1 MDSHLKQVSRQQK
14 DSWNAF
20 SSGWRKWDDLTMDF
34 LRPVGDEMISLIAPA
49 GNKEILDVAAGTG
62 EPGLTM
68 ASMLSDK
75 GRVIITDLAEDMLE
89 IAQKNAAQRGIENIE
104 TRVCDVS
111 QLPFEDDTFDAV
123 SCRFGF
129 MFFPD
134 MEVAAKEMVRV
145 LKPGGNIAAS
155 VWGFPEKNP
164 WVAVIMGTIKEYME
178 IPAPSSDQPGMFRCA
193 EEGFMSDLFSRVGLQ
208 DITEKE
214 VNGKLNCDSTETYW
228 HMMTEVAAPIDAAL
242 SRADKATKEKIKN
255 GVHEKV
261 RRHYIDAAGKVSLDT
276 SAFVVYGEK

>member
-1 MDSHLKQVSRQQK
+1 
-14 DSWNAF
+14 
-20 SSGWRKWDDLTMDF
+20 
-34 LRPVGDEMISLIAPA
+34 
-49 GNKEILDVAAGTG
+49 
-62 EPGLTM
+62 
-68 ASMLSDK
+68 
-75 GRVIITDLAEDMLE
+75 
-89 IAQKNAAQRGIENIE
+89 
-104 TRVCDVS
+104 
-111 QLPFEDDTFDAV
+111 
-123 SCRFGF
+123 
-129 MFFPD
+129 
-134 MEVAAKEMVRV
+134 
-145 LKPGGNIAAS
+145 
-155 VWGFPEKNP
+155 
-164 WVAVIMGTIKEYME
+164 MGTIKEYME

-261 RRHYIDAAGKVSLDT
+261 HRHYIDAAGKVSLDT